1 MDDGTAW
8 DVWTEIG
15 HVGEEGGGVVGPGAY
30 IDGIDV
36 WIAGVEIAGCL
47 VDVRDPV
54 GGTGVIHFECS
65 VGVDA

>member
-1 MDDGTAW
+1 M
-8 DVWTEIG
+8 
-15 HVGEEGGGVVGPGAY
+15 GPGAY

-36 WIAGVEIAGCL
+36 RIAGVEIAGC
-47 VDVRDPV
+47 VIDVRDPV